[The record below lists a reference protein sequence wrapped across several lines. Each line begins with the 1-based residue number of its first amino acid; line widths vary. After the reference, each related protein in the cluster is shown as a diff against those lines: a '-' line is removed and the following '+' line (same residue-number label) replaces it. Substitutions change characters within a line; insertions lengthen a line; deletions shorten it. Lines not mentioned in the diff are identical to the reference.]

1 MLSVG
6 VGASSHPPPGP
17 GAAPLS
23 HSQANGVDI
32 LVGAGGALPPLPQ
45 LSTPSPFGA
54 TRVLRP
60 DQVFLKLSAGGCLV
74 VYGEALGACVVL
86 PLPEK
91 MVLTCACC
99 LATLPGA

>member
-6 VGASSHPPPGP
+6 VGTSSHPPPGP

-32 LVGAGGALPPLPQ
+32 LVGAGGALPPPPTTLH
-45 LSTPSPFGA
+45 A

-60 DQVFLKLSAGGCLV
+60 DQVFLKLSVGGCLV